1 MVIGTSVWALVVWGI
16 VQVCSAL
23 VRLVCGAILLP
34 VKFVNIM
41 RRSGFAAFGTN
52 QGYAYMDYDH
62 ADHAAGDERPVLS
75 VLALLVA
82 DIVTGV
88 GFTSLIRN
96 FLRPRP
102 HLIERRRNEYAA
114 IHHEQQD
121 NVRES
126 GVEVVENFQS
136 HTDRRRSRDDIF
148 IASIR
153 GLRNRGQTCYANS
166 VLQALASIEPLHTY
180 LVQVQ
185 GTDTRGGISS
195 ALLETIRY
203 VNGHPFSSRRQ
214 GTLLSRLPFIS
225 PSDEPQRVMNI
236 IAKNH
241 SQFRSRSRIGMAGTQ
256 EQQDSHEFITALL
269 DCLSDEVKTSDQSLT
284 PSNSNGLQSQDAVID
299 LTYEE
304 EKKHEDTLSPT
315 RSAEVP
321 HNPFDGWTGACMSA
335 HISIVKTLLMLAT
348 GSMIK
353 CTKCKHVRPIRS
365 APFHCLSLP
374 IAEIRSEYIEDFL
387 SSEYG
392 DEERV
397 SDVKCLNCAIQQA
410 LAELTDEQLLL
421 DGAIVSINRR
431 NTSSGEHVA
440 VDLHG
445 LEQESS
451 QIRRKIA
458 MLRAIDPNADE
469 DKTEG
474 ADEDE
479 LGLEFRSLPRLVP
492 LRGDALKA
500 SFVMRFPEALC
511 LHIQRRHYDLARQQ
525 MVKIQRHT
533 YFDETLD
540 LYQSWALGQSHPA
553 SFATRIS
560 YQLVSVIEHVGNAFG
575 GHYQT
580 YRLTEPQRWVLVSDE
595 SCRTVS
601 WDQVKSCQAYMLF
614 YAAIHQ
620 RDTP

>member
-321 HNPFDGWTGACMSA
+321 HNPFDGWT
-335 HISIVKTLLMLAT
+335 
-348 GSMIK
+348 
-353 CTKCKHVRPIRS
+353 
-365 APFHCLSLP
+365 
-374 IAEIRSEYIEDFL
+374 AEIRSEYIEDFL

-580 YRLTEPQRWVLVSDE
+580 YRLTEPQRFTEAD
-595 SCRTVS
+595 
-601 WDQVKSCQAYMLF
+601 
-614 YAAIHQ
+614 
-620 RDTP
+620 